1 MPVYATPAGNPNNC
15 PDPGLPGINEAP
27 EVITPLSPTCFNQHI
42 IIPKTPRDSGTGRAI
57 LTRTHAYS
65 IPGAQRACIE
75 HVMRDVNG
83 NPVNIATC
91 LGIETSSSSLSS
103 NSSQS
108 QSQSSSSSQSQSSQS
123 SQSSEAPCSGHA
135 VRFRLGEYLTCGGT
149 EFEVT
154 VVDAA
159 QGVVKVCFEPEDLNC
174 PGIFFGEFAIVEL
187 SEDPASDNCRE
198 TVIFSNHVYVIIGTN
213 LWQQRVCGP
222 CAAGPLS
229 IAEVRM
235 HLRDSGPEESY
246 LLDNVAFSD
255 EEIIHAMT
263 LPVQYWNEIPP
274 PIGVYYNTGSFPY
287 RYHWLMATSGYLFLT
302 VAEQQRRNNLQY
314 AAGGVQVNDQAK
326 EPNYETAAK
335 RRIDEFKD
343 FVRRMKASI
352 NLEMGYGGVGSP
364 YRGGAGYGQPYRS
377 WRHY

>member
-1 MPVYATPAGNPNNC
+1 MPVYATPAGNPDNC
-15 PDPGLPGINEAP
+15 PDPGLPGTKEAP
-27 EVITPLSPTCFNQHI
+27 DVITPLSPTCFNQHI
-42 IIPKTPRDSGTGRAI
+42 IVPKTPKDAATGRPV

-65 IPGAQRACIE
+65 ISGAKRACIE

-83 NPVNIATC
+83 SPVNIAAC
-91 LGIETSSSSLSS
+91 LGLETSD
-103 NSSQS
+103 
-108 QSQSSSSSQSQSSQS
+108 SSSSQSQSSS

-135 VRFRLGEYLTCGGT
+135 LRFRLGEYLTCGGT
-149 EFEVT
+149 EYEAT
-154 VVDAA
+154 VVDAT
-159 QGVVKVCFEPEDLNC
+159 QGVVKVCFEPEDTNC
-174 PGIFFGEFAIVEL
+174 PGIFFGEFAIVAL
-187 SEDPASDNCRE
+187 SDDPDSDDCLE

-229 IAEVRM
+229 IPEVRM
-235 HLRDSGPEESY
+235 HLRDSGPAESY

-274 PIGVYYNTGSFPY
+274 PIGVYYNTGNFPY
-287 RYHWLMATSGYLFLT
+287 RYHWLMATTGYLFLT

-326 EPNYETAAK
+326 EPNYETAAQ
-335 RRIDEFKD
+335 RRIQEFKD
-343 FVRRMKASI
+343 FVRRTKASI
-352 NLEMGYGGVGSP
+352 NLEMGYGGVGST
-364 YRGGAGYGQPYRS
+364 YRGAAGSGQPYRP
-377 WRHY
+377 WYHY